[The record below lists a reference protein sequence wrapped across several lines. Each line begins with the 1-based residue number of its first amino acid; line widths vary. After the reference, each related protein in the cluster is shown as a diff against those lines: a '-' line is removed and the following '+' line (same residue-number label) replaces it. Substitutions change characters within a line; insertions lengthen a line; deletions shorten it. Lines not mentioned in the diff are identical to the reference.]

1 LTKPEPIFLDDARRW
16 QAIVENEWT
25 LALLDD
31 GWHVLKFHED
41 LGTIETVATGA
52 TAAEA
57 VNRAILGM

>member
-1 LTKPEPIFLDDARRW
+1 MPDAGRRSLKT
-16 QAIVENEWT
+16 EWT